1 MAQTP
6 SDYAELF
13 EMIDQ
18 AAMARRLAIGT
29 SDKHA
34 RRVLRQFVEET
45 DAQIDRMAR
54 DITAAAQREIGFGEW
69 P

>member
-1 MAQTP
+1 
-6 SDYAELF
+6 
-13 EMIDQ
+13 MIDQ